1 MSEFIEAL
9 KVPAAWV
16 LITLALN
23 YLWRTRK
30 MEDDPRD

>member
-1 MSEFIEAL
+1 MEYLETL
-9 KVPAAWV
+9 KVPAAWA

-30 MEDDPRD
+30 MEDDTRD